1 MNEEVEM
8 ALAEAKEGMEAS
20 LAHLRSELIKIRAG
34 RATPS
39 MLGSVMVEYYGT
51 PTPLSQVANVNTSDA
66 RTLTV
71 QPWEKSILQ
80 DVVKG
85 IQNAN
90 LGLNPQNN
98 GEMIIISIPMLTEER
113 RKELVKSAKAAGE
126 HSKVGIRAKRKDA
139 NDFVKSLKTD
149 GLSED
154 EAKSAEEKVQQLTN
168 DYIAKVDDIVD
179 AKEVDIM
186 KV

>member
-8 ALAEAKEGMEAS
+8 ALGEANDGMEDS
-20 LAHLRSELIKIRAG
+20 LTHLRSELNKIRTG

-39 MLGSVMVEYYGT
+39 MLSSVMVEYYGT
-51 PTPLSQVANVNTSDA
+51 PTPLAQVANVSTSDA
-66 RTLTV
+66 RTLIV
-71 QPWEKSILQ
+71 QPWEKSVLLDI
-80 DVVKG
+80 VKA

-98 GEMIIISIPMLTEER
+98 GEMVIIAVPMLTEER
-113 RKELVKSAKAAGE
+113 RRDLVKQARAAGE

-139 NDFVKSLKTD
+139 NDFIKGLKAD

-154 EAKSAEEKVQQLTN
+154 KAKTAEDKVQNVTN
-168 DYIAKVDDIVD
+168 DFIAKVDTIVD